1 MQKITETKTTTAQGN
16 GVKTTTQ
23 TTKLKAVGNPNAG
36 GIAGIVKKTGIPLP
50 ILAAGLVLFLI
61 IVIGLI
67 AFAVNTSNKKAE
79 AAQRQQIAAQQAEQ
93 EKIEAEKAKKEAPP
107 AYLLEIPDTHWAR
120 QSVPLD
126 ALAQLATTNA
136 ATTSPSADPQ
146 GLRAG
151 NGDIIQTNS
160 PDYTRILSQVKM
172 NIITDLNRTVQT
184 ATNPEGVTVLSYLN
198 PQTGKFEPVQD
209 SQIIKNVE
217 AQAMQTA
224 ASELANQL
232 SVFQPPKQEQA
243 PQPALIPESVITAEE
258 KAGYLKLIELQRQEN
273 RDLRDTNKKLA
284 KEIGEQQRSVTTIL
298 QKIEDSPNANNRL
311 RASMLPEK
319 TGLKVQAIVGDRV
332 WLKDKSGKLQ
342 TLSIGDIVPDS
353 ELRISDLDENTGL
366 VFVVPK

>member
-23 TTKLKAVGNPNAG
+23 TTKLKSVGSPNEG

-107 AYLLEIPDTHWAR
+107 AYLLETPDTHWAR

-126 ALAQLATTNA
+126 SLAQLATTNA

-172 NIITDLNRTVQT
+172 NIITDLDRTVQT

-209 SQIIKNVE
+209 SQIIKNIE
-217 AQAMQTA
+217 SQAMQTA

-232 SVFQPPKQEQA
+232 SVFQPPKPQEA
-243 PQPALIPESVITAEE
+243 PQPAAIPESVITEQE